1 MHFPDQYF
9 VGKQSYIGKGD
20 KFPLGFPTP
29 EGKDSPAKKRKQ
41 TVIDWSG
48 KDGKQEIIDNVPVEG
63 FRFVGDVKRSGGWF
77 SNGNVVWRVEDPRGF
92 EFEITSPNLAM
103 MLELT
108 TIENGVIKGKCLYAR
123 DGAKNALLVEN
134 STEYQQALEQT
145 KRIKSSEKFT
155 LKSLQPG
162 DLVQMVDGTEAYYY
176 GKIYCLVEVKS
187 EYYVDHNGAI
197 TSSRDYYSHR
207 GNPHS
212 KTEFVVKERYL
223 LISGN
228 HIELPSTPKIA
239 SLKKAAGKSLIEA
252 MAQVNK
258 DCPYVSIS
266 GASYSGGRVVYASK
280 TKFTEK
286 DATLKTVEVKNVFE
300 TDNATVETQ
309 KYIDGK
315 YVMEKKDITLIK
327 RSDLYKDSFIVMEKD
342 GKLFKPNSISSYYIY
357 GHQPSNG
364 PKHLVLAIDRQHP
377 GCDTNGF
384 YPVES
389 LNGTTLD
396 FKQSSAILT
405 NKVKTPT
412 YPTYN
417 RGVMEKDPAV
427 FFYELSTVLKNAKF
441 FTYQLEIQG
450 TIVPAFASVSN

>member
-20 KFPLGFPTP
+20 RYPLGFPTP

-48 KDGKQEIIDNVPVEG
+48 KDGKFDVIDNVPVEG

-103 MLELT
+103 MIDLT
-108 TIENGVIKGKCLYAR
+108 TIKNGVIQGKCLYAR
-123 DGAKNALLVEN
+123 DGAKNALIVEN
-134 STEYQQALEQT
+134 SSEYQAALEQT
-145 KRIKSSEKFT
+145 NRIKSSEKFT

-176 GKIYCLVEVKS
+176 GKIYCLVEVS
-187 EYYVDHNGAI
+187 TNYYINHDGVIADG
-197 TSSRDYYSHR
+197 RDYYNRSR
-207 GNPHS
+207 GVEHT

-223 LISGN
+223 IITGN

-239 SLKKAAGKSLIEA
+239 ELKKPAAGISLVEA
-252 MAQVNK
+252 MARVNK
-258 DCPYVSIS
+258 DCPSVSIS

-286 DATLKTVEVKNVFE
+286 DATLKTVEVKDVYE
-300 TDNATVETQ
+300 TDKATVETNT
-309 KYIDGK
+309 YVDGK
-315 YVMEKKDITLIK
+315 YVMVKHDINLIK
-327 RSDLYKDSFIVMEKD
+327 RTDLHKNIFIVMETA
-342 GKLFKPNSISSYYIY
+342 GALIKPNSISSYYVY
-357 GHQPSNG
+357 GHQSYQDRE
-364 PKHLVLAIDRQHP
+364 KHRILAIDRSHN
-377 GCDTNGF
+377 GCDTIGF
-384 YPVES
+384 YPMT
-389 LNGTTLD
+389 LDGTTAD
-396 FKQSSAILT
+396 FAFTPIFS
-405 NKVKTPT
+405 NKTERQAF
-412 YPTYN
+412 YN
-417 RGVMEKDPAV
+417 SPMKMTKDPV
-427 FFYELSTVLKNAKF
+427 IFFDELRAQLMKAKF

-450 TIVPAFASVSN
+450 IIVPAFASVGN